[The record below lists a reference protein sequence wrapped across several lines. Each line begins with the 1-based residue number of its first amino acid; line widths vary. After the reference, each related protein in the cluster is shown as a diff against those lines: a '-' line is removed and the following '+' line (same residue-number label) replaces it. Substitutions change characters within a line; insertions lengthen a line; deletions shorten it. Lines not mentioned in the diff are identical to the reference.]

1 MKKVSLVFLS
11 LLLLTAC
18 SGNKEEEKNS
28 QVQTPV

>member
-18 SGNKEEEKNS
+18 SGNKEEKKIL
-28 QVQTPV
+28 VAHLLK